1 MTLTP
6 DEAAALLHP
15 VDTLGMGL
23 GPANPP
29 TLLAALSRRQD
40 WEDLLIGG
48 ALVLGLF
55 DLFQHPGVRYHSGFF
70 GPAERY
76 YASIGAGVELVP
88 AGFRRFAPILKR
100 LAPRVMMVH
109 ATPPGPDGTVSLSLH
124 HGATHDELLAAGRDP
139 GRVLMVETS
148 PHLPWTSSLQDQPNT
163 LPLDLIDVLV
173 EGDAVPFALPGA
185 AATPADEA
193 IAALAAARIPDGA
206 TLQTGIG
213 SIPTQVA
220 ARLAAG
226 SGGDYG
232 IHSEMLTDGIM
243 QLHLAGKV
251 TNAAKGIFPGRSV
264 TTFALGSA
272 ELYQWLDH
280 NEEVVFAPV
289 GLVNDPMVISANAHL
304 VSINGAIAIDLYG
317 QIVADC
323 VDGRQ
328 ISGVGGHE
336 DFVVGAGLEADDESL
351 VCLSSTIEVDGVLTS
366 RILPA
371 LPEGGVVSTPRH
383 HTGSVVTEFG
393 IADVTGLT
401 VRERALALA
410 GIAHPQFRDE
420 LLAAADRL
428 GRP

>member
-1 MTLTP
+1 MNP
-6 DEAAALLHP
+6 SEAAALVQP

-29 TLLAALSRRQD
+29 TLLSALSERSD
-40 WEDLLIGG
+40 WEDLLVGG
-48 ALVLGLF
+48 ALVLGLYG
-55 DLFQHPGVRYHSGFF
+55 LFEHPGVRYHAGFF

-76 YASIGAGVELVP
+76 YASIGANVELVP
-88 AGFRRFAPILKR
+88 AGFRRFAPILKK
-100 LAPRVMMVH
+100 LAPRIMMVH
-109 ATPPGPDGTVSLSLH
+109 ATPPGSDGRVSLSLH
-124 HGATHDELLAAGRDP
+124 HGATYDELIAAGRDP
-139 GRVLMVETS
+139 NRILMVETS

-163 LPLDLIDVLV
+163 IPLELIDILV
-173 EGDAVPFALPGA
+173 EGDAVPFELPASVA
-185 AATPADEA
+185 APADDA
-193 IAALAAARIPDGA
+193 IAELAAGLIPDGA

-213 SIPTQVA
+213 SIPTKVA
-220 ARLAAG
+220 ERLAAG
-226 SGGDYG
+226 PGGGYG

-251 TNAAKGIFPGRSV
+251 TNADKGIFPGRSV

-272 ELYQWLDH
+272 ELYTWLDH
-280 NEEVVFAPV
+280 NEDVVFAPV
-289 GLVNDPMVISANAHL
+289 SLVNDPMVISANDRL
-304 VSINGAIAIDLYG
+304 ISINGAIAIDLYG

-336 DFVVGAGLEADDESL
+336 DFVVGAGLETDDTSL
-351 VCLSSTIEVDGVLTS
+351 VCLSSTIEVAGVLTS
-366 RILPA
+366 RIYPVLPA
-371 LPEGGVVSTPRH
+371 GGVVSTPRH
-383 HTGSVVTEFG
+383 HTGTIVTEFG
-393 IADVTGLT
+393 AADVTGLT

-410 GIAHPQFRDE
+410 GIAHPQFREE